1 MKPESYRV
9 AIEPC
14 EITFGNSPH
23 VFYTCILF
31 EFYNVGCTHSAE
43 SLRVLTS
50 SLRILTTSLHVSRMF
65 LYAES
70 IASLCSSSR
79 GRVGIG
85 SQPCPKHYC
94 LRQNPLSSHQ
104 RLNLKPHIFII
115 RLRIPF
121 EFNKWLGNAFSFHIR
136 LTSSKSVHNF
146 RSYRLS
152 RYALYRSLITSLAGF
167 EPATFGSTIL
177 HLASAPSRH

>member
-1 MKPESYRV
+1 M
-9 AIEPC
+9 
-14 EITFGNSPH
+14 
-23 VFYTCILF
+23 FYTCILF
-31 EFYNVGCTHSAE
+31 ESSGLIRTHSIE
-43 SLRVLTS
+43 SLRVLTTPLHHPYTFL
-50 SLRILTTSLHVSRMF
+50 LRSYMPRALL
-65 LYAES
+65 LYAPRHGGVWAMAHS
-70 IASLCSSSR
+70 LAQNIIALDKTLC
-79 GRVGIG
+79 
-85 SQPCPKHYC
+85 H
-94 LRQNPLSSHQ
+94 LHQ
-104 RLNLKPHIFII
+104 RLNLKPHIFNI

-177 HLASAPSRH
+177 HLASAPSRHWWEADLHLCILCIIVEGVGTSNK